1 MAMGAEL
8 VEQKTEKEEENPIL
22 KRIKAASR
30 RRKRLAEKTRQK

>member
-8 VEQKTEKEEENPIL
+8 IEPNTEEEETSPIL

>member
-1 MAMGAEL
+1 MTMGAEL
-8 VEQKTEKEEENPIL
+8 VERKIEEEEESPIL